1 MFNRQRNNIIISYM
15 NQFKALT
22 YSALAL
28 ATLSLSSCNDWLTE
42 ETPGTTKVS
51 EFFTSLSTAE
61 AVVNAAYVP
70 MTWEF
75 GTTYYPEWYFGDIVS
90 DDALKGGQDI
100 NDGADL
106 RELENFKANSD
117 NEILLQYY
125 RAQWQ
130 GIQRA
135 NLAIDEIPTTRIE
148 TEGDEAEKQA
158 KYRDRYLGEAYFLR
172 GFYYFRLARMFGGM
186 PLIDYVIKSSNQW
199 AQTRTTMDE
208 TLNFAIEDFKRA
220 ENLLWEKDKYSD
232 EELGRATKGAAQAM
246 LLKANLYRAD
256 YQRNA
261 GNETEAQKYFA
272 EAAKWGKEVI
282 QSRQYSLWP
291 NYFDNFRLA
300 NENGRESVF
309 EIQYTEE
316 ATSDYGGEGY
326 TRGTMTTILQ
336 RSRSSAFGEAGWGYN
351 RPTQNLYNEYEAG
364 DARRDETILVPTDE
378 QIETPAQ
385 EIYCGDRMLNR
396 KYAMYNDGTNGGIY
410 KLAHATRSPKNN
422 IQIRYADVLLMYA
435 EACCESGDLPSAK
448 SALKEVRDRVGLSQ
462 FPYTAV
468 IQGQTVTF
476 NDNQEDLRKAIRHER
491 RVELAMEG
499 HRWFDLTRWGIA
511 KETMDTYMAGETEE
525 AKELYGTFQK
535 GKHELFPIPSKEID
549 LSGIEQNPNW

>member
-1 MFNRQRNNIIISYM
+1 M

-148 TEGDEAEKQA
+148 TEGDEAEQQA

-199 AQTRTTMDE
+199 AQTRSTMDE
-208 TLNFAIEDFKRA
+208 TLNFAIKDFKRA

-282 QSRQYSLWP
+282 KSRQYSLWS
-291 NYFDNFRLA
+291 NYLDNFRLA

-336 RSRSSAFGEAGWGYN
+336 RSRSSAFGEAGWGYD

-435 EACCESGDLPSAK
+435 EACCETGDLPSAK
-448 SALKEVRDRVGLSQ
+448 TALKEVRDRAGLSQ

>member
-1 MFNRQRNNIIISYM
+1 M

-148 TEGDEAEKQA
+148 TEGTEAEQQA

-186 PLIDYVIKSSNQW
+186 PLIDFVVKSSNEW

-208 TLNFAIEDFKRA
+208 TLNFAIKDFKRA
-220 ENLLWEKDKYSD
+220 ENLLWEKDKYSN

-256 YQRNA
+256 YLRNA

-272 EAAKWGKEVI
+272 EAAKWGEKVI
-282 QSRQYSLWP
+282 KSRQYSLWP
-291 NYFDNFRLA
+291 NYLDNFRLA

-336 RSRSSAFGEAGWGYN
+336 RSRSSAFGEAGWGYD

-448 SALKEVRDRVGLSQ
+448 TALKEVRDRAGLSQ

>member
-1 MFNRQRNNIIISYM
+1 M

-117 NEILLQYY
+117 NEILLEYY

-199 AQTRTTMDE
+199 AQTRSTMDE
-208 TLNFAIEDFKRA
+208 TLNFAIKDFKRA
-220 ENLLWEKDKYSD
+220 ENLLWKKDKYSN

-256 YQRNA
+256 YLRNA

-291 NYFDNFRLA
+291 NYLDNFRLA

-336 RSRSSAFGEAGWGYN
+336 RSRSSAFGEAGWGYD

-396 KYAMYNDGTNGGIY
+396 KYAMYNDGANGGIY

-435 EACCESGDLPSAK
+435 EACCETGDLPSAK
-448 SALKEVRDRVGLSQ
+448 TALKEVRDRAGLSQ

>member
-1 MFNRQRNNIIISYM
+1 M

-117 NEILLQYY
+117 NEILLGYY

-199 AQTRTTMDE
+199 AQTRSTMDE
-208 TLNFAIEDFKRA
+208 TLNFAIEDFKSA
-220 ENLLWEKDKYSD
+220 ENLLWEKDKYSN

-256 YQRNA
+256 YLRNA

-282 QSRQYSLWP
+282 KSRQYSLWP
-291 NYFDNFRLA
+291 NYLDNFRLA

-336 RSRSSAFGEAGWGYN
+336 RSRSSAFGEAGWGYD

-396 KYAMYNDGTNGGIY
+396 KYAMYNDGANGGIY

-448 SALKEVRDRVGLSQ
+448 TALKEVRDRAGLSQ

>member
-1 MFNRQRNNIIISYM
+1 M

-117 NEILLQYY
+117 NEILLGYY

-148 TEGDEAEKQA
+148 TEGTEADKQA

-172 GFYYFRLARMFGGM
+172 GYYYFRLARMFGGM

-199 AQTRTTMDE
+199 AQTRSTMDE

-220 ENLLWEKDKYSD
+220 ENLLWEKDKYSN

-256 YQRNA
+256 YLRNA

-282 QSRQYSLWP
+282 KSTQYSLWP
-291 NYFDNFRLA
+291 NYLDNFRLA

-336 RSRSSAFGEAGWGYN
+336 RSRSSAFGEAGWGYD

-364 DARRDETILVPTDE
+364 DARRDETILVPTDV

-448 SALKEVRDRVGLSQ
+448 SALKEVRDRAGLSP
-462 FPYTAV
+462 FPYKAV
-468 IQGQTVTF
+468 IQGRTVTF

-499 HRWFDLTRWGIA
+499 HRWFDITRWGIA

>member
-1 MFNRQRNNIIISYM
+1 M

-148 TEGDEAEKQA
+148 TEGDEAEQQA

-199 AQTRTTMDE
+199 AQTRSTMDE

-272 EAAKWGKEVI
+272 EAAKWGEEVI
-282 QSRQYSLWP
+282 KSRQYSLWP

-364 DARRDETILVPTDE
+364 DARRDETILIPTDE

-396 KYAMYNDGTNGGIY
+396 KYAMYDDGTNGGIY

-435 EACCESGDLPSAK
+435 EACCETGDLPSAK
-448 SALKEVRDRVGLSQ
+448 TALKEVRDRVGLSQ

>member
-1 MFNRQRNNIIISYM
+1 M

-117 NEILLQYY
+117 NEILLGYY

-199 AQTRTTMDE
+199 AQTRSTMDK

-220 ENLLWEKDKYSD
+220 ENLLWEKDKYSN

-256 YQRNA
+256 YLRNA

-272 EAAKWGKEVI
+272 EAAKWGEKVI
-282 QSRQYSLWP
+282 KSRQYSLWP
-291 NYFDNFRLA
+291 NYIDNFRLA

-336 RSRSSAFGEAGWGYN
+336 RSRSSAFGEAGWGYD

-364 DARRDETILVPTDE
+364 DARRDETILTPTDE

-435 EACCESGDLPSAK
+435 EACCETGDLPSAK
-448 SALKEVRDRVGLSQ
+448 TALKEVRDRAGLSQ

-499 HRWFDLTRWGIA
+499 HRWFDLTRWGIV

>member
-1 MFNRQRNNIIISYM
+1 M

-117 NEILLQYY
+117 NEILLGYY

-148 TEGDEAEKQA
+148 TEGTEADKQA

-172 GFYYFRLARMFGGM
+172 GYYYFRLARMFGGM

-199 AQTRTTMDE
+199 AQKRATMDE
-208 TLNFAIEDFKRA
+208 TLNFAIDDFKRA
-220 ENLLWEKDKYSD
+220 ENLLWEKDKYSN

-256 YQRNA
+256 YLRNA

-282 QSRQYSLWP
+282 KSNQYSLWP
-291 NYFDNFRLA
+291 NYLDNFRLA

-336 RSRSSAFGEAGWGYN
+336 RSRSSAFGEAGWGYD

-448 SALKEVRDRVGLSQ
+448 TALKEVRDRAGLSQ

-476 NDNQEDLRKAIRHER
+476 NDNQDDLRKAIRHER

>member
-1 MFNRQRNNIIISYM
+1 M

-117 NEILLQYY
+117 NEILLEYY

-172 GFYYFRLARMFGGM
+172 GYYYFRLARMFGGM

-199 AQTRTTMDE
+199 AQTRSTMDK

-220 ENLLWEKDKYSD
+220 ENLLWEKDKYSN

-256 YQRNA
+256 YLRNA

-291 NYFDNFRLA
+291 NYLDNFRLA

-309 EIQYTEE
+309 EIQYAEE

-336 RSRSSAFGEAGWGYN
+336 RSRSSAFGEAGWGYD

-448 SALKEVRDRVGLSQ
+448 SALKEVRDRAGLSQ

>member
-1 MFNRQRNNIIISYM
+1 M

-117 NEILLQYY
+117 NEILLGYY

-172 GFYYFRLARMFGGM
+172 GYYYFRLARMFGGM

-199 AQTRTTMDE
+199 AQTRSTMDE
-208 TLNFAIEDFKRA
+208 TLNFAIVDFKRA
-220 ENLLWEKDKYSD
+220 ENLLWEKDKYSN

-256 YQRNA
+256 YLRNA

-272 EAAKWGKEVI
+272 EAAKWGEKVI
-282 QSRQYSLWP
+282 KSRQYSLWP
-291 NYFDNFRLA
+291 NYLDNFRLA

-336 RSRSSAFGEAGWGYN
+336 RSRSSAFGEAGWGYD

-396 KYAMYNDGTNGGIY
+396 KYAMYNDGANDGIY

-448 SALKEVRDRVGLSQ
+448 TALKEVRDRAGLSQ

>member
-1 MFNRQRNNIIISYM
+1 M

-117 NEILLQYY
+117 NEILLGYY

-199 AQTRTTMDE
+199 VQTRSTMDE
-208 TLNFAIEDFKRA
+208 TLNFAIKDFKRA
-220 ENLLWEKDKYSD
+220 ENLLWEKDKYSN

-256 YQRNA
+256 YLRNA

-272 EAAKWGKEVI
+272 EAAKWGEKVI

-291 NYFDNFRLA
+291 NYLDNFRLA

-336 RSRSSAFGEAGWGYN
+336 RSRSSAFGEAGWGYD

-396 KYAMYNDGTNGGIY
+396 KYAMYNDGANGGIY

-435 EACCESGDLPSAK
+435 EACCETGDLPSAK
-448 SALKEVRDRVGLSQ
+448 TALKEVRDRAGLSQ

>member
-1 MFNRQRNNIIISYM
+1 M

-117 NEILLQYY
+117 NEILLEYY

-199 AQTRTTMDE
+199 AQTRSTMDE
-208 TLNFAIEDFKRA
+208 TLNFAIEDFKLA
-220 ENLLWEKDKYSD
+220 ENLLWEKDKYSN

-256 YQRNA
+256 YLRNA

-291 NYFDNFRLA
+291 NYLDNFRLA

-336 RSRSSAFGEAGWGYN
+336 RSRSSAFGEAGWGYD

-448 SALKEVRDRVGLSQ
+448 SALKEVRNRAGLSQ

>member
-1 MFNRQRNNIIISYM
+1 M

-117 NEILLQYY
+117 NEILLGYY

-199 AQTRTTMDE
+199 AQKRATMDE

-220 ENLLWEKDKYSD
+220 ENLLWEKDKYSN

-246 LLKANLYRAD
+246 LLKANLYRAE
-256 YQRNA
+256 YLRNA

-282 QSRQYSLWP
+282 NSRQYSLWP
-291 NYFDNFRLA
+291 NYLDNFRLA

-336 RSRSSAFGEAGWGYN
+336 RSRSSAFGEAGWGYD

-396 KYAMYNDGTNGGIY
+396 KYAMYNDGANGGIY

-448 SALKEVRDRVGLSQ
+448 TALKEVRDRAGLSQ

-476 NDNQEDLRKAIRHER
+476 NDNQDDLRKAIRHER

-499 HRWFDLTRWGIA
+499 HRWFDITRWGIA
-511 KETMDTYMAGETEE
+511 KETMDTYMAGETKE
-525 AKELYGTFQK
+525 AKDLYGTFQK

>member
-1 MFNRQRNNIIISYM
+1 M

-117 NEILLQYY
+117 NEILLEYY

-199 AQTRTTMDE
+199 AQTRSTMDE

-220 ENLLWEKDKYSD
+220 ENLLWEKDKYSN

-256 YQRNA
+256 YLRNA

-291 NYFDNFRLA
+291 NYHDNFRLA

-336 RSRSSAFGEAGWGYN
+336 RSRSSAFGEAGWGYD

-396 KYAMYNDGTNGGIY
+396 KYAMYNDGANGGIY

-476 NDNQEDLRKAIRHER
+476 NDNQDDLRKAIRHER

-499 HRWFDLTRWGIA
+499 HRWFDITRWGIA
-511 KETMDTYMAGETEE
+511 KETMDTYIAGETEE

>member
-1 MFNRQRNNIIISYM
+1 MFNTDRLFIM
-15 NQFKALT
+15 NKHQILT
-22 YSALAL
+22 FSALAL
-28 ATLSLSSCNDWLTE
+28 ATVSLSSCNDWLTE

-51 EFFTSLSTAE
+51 EFFTSLPTAE

-70 MTWEF
+70 VSWEL
-75 GTTYYPEWYFGDIVS
+75 GSGYYPEWYFGDIVS

-100 NDGADL
+100 NDGQDL

-117 NEILLQYY
+117 NNIVLEYY

-135 NLAIDEIPTTRIE
+135 NLAIEEVPTTRID
-148 TEGDEAEKQA
+148 TLSADSTKQRN
-158 KYRDRYLGEAYFLR
+158 YHSRYLGEAYFMR
-172 GFYYFRLARMFGGM
+172 GYYYFRLARMFGGM
-186 PLIDYVIKSSNQW
+186 PLINYVIESSNQW
-199 AQTRTTMDE
+199 AQTRATLDE
-208 TLNFAIEDFKRA
+208 TMQFIINDFTRA
-220 ENLLWEKDKYSD
+220 ENLLWLKDKYSD
-232 EELGRATKGAAQAM
+232 DELGRATKGAAQAM
-246 LLKANLYRAD
+246 LMKAYLYRAD
-256 YQRNA
+256 YLRNA
-261 GNETEAQKYFA
+261 NNETEAQKCFA

-291 NYFDNFRLA
+291 EYFDNFRLA

-309 EIQYTEE
+309 EIQYAEE
-316 ATSDYGGEGY
+316 ATSDYGGEGF

-336 RSRSSAFGEAGWGYN
+336 RSRSAAFGEAGWGYD
-351 RPTQNLYNEYEAG
+351 RPTQNLYDEYEPG
-364 DARRDETILVPTDE
+364 DIRRDETILIPTDE
-378 QIETPAQ
+378 QINTPAQ

-396 KYAMYNDGTNGGIY
+396 KYAMYTDGTDGGIY

-435 EACCESGDLPSAK
+435 EACCETGQLPEAK
-448 SALKEVRDRVGLSQ
+448 SALKEVRDRVGLPQ

-468 IQGQTVTF
+468 IQGQQVTF
-476 NDNQEDLRKAIRHER
+476 QDNQEDLRKAIRHER

-511 KETMDTYMAGETEE
+511 KETMDAYMAGETAE
-525 AKELYGTFQK
+525 AQSLYGTFQK
-535 GKHELFPIPSKEID
+535 GKHEWMPIPAKEID

>member
-1 MFNRQRNNIIISYM
+1 M

-117 NEILLQYY
+117 NEILLGYY

-172 GFYYFRLARMFGGM
+172 GYYYFRLARMFGGM

-199 AQTRTTMDE
+199 AQTRSTMDE

-220 ENLLWEKDKYSD
+220 ENLLWEKDKYSN

-256 YQRNA
+256 YLRNA

-272 EAAKWGKEVI
+272 EAAKWGKDVI
-282 QSRQYSLWP
+282 KSRQYSLWP
-291 NYFDNFRLA
+291 NYLDNFRLA

-336 RSRSSAFGEAGWGYN
+336 RSRSSAFGEAGWGYD

-448 SALKEVRDRVGLSQ
+448 TALKEVRDRAGLSQ

-499 HRWFDLTRWGIA
+499 HRWFDITRWGIA

>member
-1 MFNRQRNNIIISYM
+1 M

-70 MTWEF
+70 LAWEQ
-75 GTTYYPEWYFGDIVS
+75 GSTYYPEWYFGDIVS

-117 NEILLQYY
+117 NEILLGYY

-199 AQTRTTMDE
+199 AQKRATMDE

-220 ENLLWEKDKYSD
+220 ENLLWEKDKYSN

-256 YQRNA
+256 YLRNA

-282 QSRQYSLWP
+282 KSRQYSLWP

-309 EIQYTEE
+309 EIQYVEE

-336 RSRSSAFGEAGWGYN
+336 RSRSSAFGEAGWGWN
-351 RPTQNLYNEYEAG
+351 RPTQNLYNEFEAG
-364 DARRDETILVPTDE
+364 DVRRDETILIPTDE

-448 SALKEVRDRVGLSQ
+448 SALKEVRDRAGLSP

-476 NDNQEDLRKAIRHER
+476 NDNQDDLRKAIRHER

-499 HRWFDLTRWGIA
+499 HRWFDITRWGIA

>member
-1 MFNRQRNNIIISYM
+1 M

-117 NEILLQYY
+117 NEILLEYY

-199 AQTRTTMDE
+199 AQTRSTMDE
-208 TLNFAIEDFKRA
+208 TLNFAIEDFKLA
-220 ENLLWEKDKYSD
+220 ENLLWKKDKYSN

-256 YQRNA
+256 YLRNA

-272 EAAKWGKEVI
+272 EAAKWGEKVI
-282 QSRQYSLWP
+282 KSRQYSLWP
-291 NYFDNFRLA
+291 NYLDNFRLA

-336 RSRSSAFGEAGWGYN
+336 RSRSSAFGEAGWGYD

-435 EACCESGDLPSAK
+435 EACCESGDLPNAK
-448 SALKEVRDRVGLSQ
+448 TALKEVRDRAGLSQ

>member
-1 MFNRQRNNIIISYM
+1 M

-75 GTTYYPEWYFGDIVS
+75 GSTYYPEWYFGDIVS

-117 NEILLQYY
+117 NEILLEYY

-199 AQTRTTMDE
+199 AQTRSTMDE
-208 TLNFAIEDFKRA
+208 TLNFAIEDFKSA
-220 ENLLWEKDKYSD
+220 ENLLWEKDKYSN

-272 EAAKWGKEVI
+272 EAAKWGEKVI

-291 NYFDNFRLA
+291 NYLDNFRLA

-336 RSRSSAFGEAGWGYN
+336 RSRSSAFGEAGWGYD

-396 KYAMYNDGTNGGIY
+396 KYAMYNDGANGGIY

-448 SALKEVRDRVGLSQ
+448 TALKEVRDRAGLSQ

>member
-1 MFNRQRNNIIISYM
+1 M

-117 NEILLQYY
+117 NEILLEYY

-199 AQTRTTMDE
+199 AQTRSTMDK

-220 ENLLWEKDKYSD
+220 ENLLWKKDKYSD

-256 YQRNA
+256 YLRNA

-291 NYFDNFRLA
+291 NYLDNFRLT

-336 RSRSSAFGEAGWGYN
+336 RSRSSAFGEAGWGYD

-396 KYAMYNDGTNGGIY
+396 KYAMYNDGANGGIY

-448 SALKEVRDRVGLSQ
+448 SALKEVRDRAGLSQ

>member
-1 MFNRQRNNIIISYM
+1 M

-117 NEILLQYY
+117 NEILLGYY

-148 TEGDEAEKQA
+148 TEGDEAKKQA

-172 GFYYFRLARMFGGM
+172 GYYYFRLARMFGGM

-199 AQTRTTMDE
+199 AQTRSTMDE
-208 TLNFAIEDFKRA
+208 TLNFAIEDFKLA
-220 ENLLWEKDKYSD
+220 ENLLWKKDKYSD

-256 YQRNA
+256 YLRNA

-282 QSRQYSLWP
+282 KSNQYSLWP
-291 NYFDNFRLA
+291 NYLDNFRLA

-336 RSRSSAFGEAGWGYN
+336 RSRSSAFGEAGWGYD

-396 KYAMYNDGTNGGIY
+396 KYAMYNDGANGGIY

-448 SALKEVRDRVGLSQ
+448 SALKEVRDRAGLSQ

-468 IQGQTVTF
+468 IQGKTVTF
-476 NDNQEDLRKAIRHER
+476 NDNQDDLRKAIRHER

-499 HRWFDLTRWGIA
+499 HRWFDITRWGIA
-511 KETMDTYMAGETEE
+511 KETMDTYMAGETKE

>member
-1 MFNRQRNNIIISYM
+1 M

-117 NEILLQYY
+117 NEILLGYY

-199 AQTRTTMDE
+199 AQTRSTMDE

-220 ENLLWEKDKYSD
+220 ENLLWEKDKYSN

-256 YQRNA
+256 YLRNA

-282 QSRQYSLWP
+282 KSRQYSLWP
-291 NYFDNFRLA
+291 NYLDNFRLA

-336 RSRSSAFGEAGWGYN
+336 RSRSSAFGEAGWGYD

-364 DARRDETILVPTDE
+364 DARRDETILVPTDV

-396 KYAMYNDGTNGGIY
+396 KYAMYNDGANGGIY

-448 SALKEVRDRVGLSQ
+448 TALKEVRDRAGLSP

-499 HRWFDLTRWGIA
+499 HRWFDITRWGIA
-511 KETMDTYMAGETEE
+511 KETMDTYMAGETKE

>member
-1 MFNRQRNNIIISYM
+1 M

-117 NEILLQYY
+117 NEILLEYY

-199 AQTRTTMDE
+199 AQTRSTMDK

-220 ENLLWEKDKYSD
+220 ENLLWEKDKYSN

-256 YQRNA
+256 YLRNA

-272 EAAKWGKEVI
+272 EAAKWGEKVI
-282 QSRQYSLWP
+282 KSRQYSLWP
-291 NYFDNFRLA
+291 NYLDNFRLA

-336 RSRSSAFGEAGWGYN
+336 RSRSSAFGEAGWGYD

-364 DARRDETILVPTDE
+364 DARRDETILTPTDE

-396 KYAMYNDGTNGGIY
+396 KYAMYNDGTNGSIY

-448 SALKEVRDRVGLSQ
+448 TALKEVRDRAGLSQ

>member
-1 MFNRQRNNIIISYM
+1 M

-117 NEILLQYY
+117 NEILLGYY

-172 GFYYFRLARMFGGM
+172 GYYYFRLARMFGGM

-199 AQTRTTMDE
+199 AQTRSTMDK

-220 ENLLWEKDKYSD
+220 ENLLWKKDKYSD
-232 EELGRATKGAAQAM
+232 EEQGRATKGAAQAM

-256 YQRNA
+256 YLRNA

-291 NYFDNFRLA
+291 NYLDNFRLA

-336 RSRSSAFGEAGWGYN
+336 RSRSSAFGEAGWGYD

-396 KYAMYNDGTNGGIY
+396 KYAMYNDGANGGIY

-448 SALKEVRDRVGLSQ
+448 SALKEVRDRAGLSQ

>member
-1 MFNRQRNNIIISYM
+1 M

-117 NEILLQYY
+117 NEILLGYY

-186 PLIDYVIKSSNQW
+186 PLIDFVVKSSNEW
-199 AQTRTTMDE
+199 AQTRSTMDE

-282 QSRQYSLWP
+282 KSRQYSLWP

-309 EIQYTEE
+309 EIQYVEE

-364 DARRDETILVPTDE
+364 DARRDETILVPTDV

-410 KLAHATRSPKNN
+410 KLAHPTRSPKNN

-435 EACCESGDLPSAK
+435 EACCETGDLPSAK
-448 SALKEVRDRVGLSQ
+448 TALK
-462 FPYTAV
+462 
-468 IQGQTVTF
+468 
-476 NDNQEDLRKAIRHER
+476 
-491 RVELAMEG
+491 
-499 HRWFDLTRWGIA
+499 
-511 KETMDTYMAGETEE
+511 
-525 AKELYGTFQK
+525 
-535 GKHELFPIPSKEID
+535 
-549 LSGIEQNPNW
+549 

>member
-1 MFNRQRNNIIISYM
+1 M

-117 NEILLQYY
+117 NEILLGYY

-172 GFYYFRLARMFGGM
+172 GYYYFRLARMFGGM

-199 AQTRTTMDE
+199 AQTRSTMDE
-208 TLNFAIEDFKRA
+208 TLNFAIKDFKRA
-220 ENLLWEKDKYSD
+220 ENLLWEKDKYGN

-256 YQRNA
+256 YLRNA

-282 QSRQYSLWP
+282 KSRQYSLWP
-291 NYFDNFRLA
+291 NYLDNFRLA

-336 RSRSSAFGEAGWGYN
+336 RSRSSAFGEAGWGYD

-448 SALKEVRDRVGLSQ
+448 SALKEVRDRAGLSQ

>member
-1 MFNRQRNNIIISYM
+1 M

-28 ATLSLSSCNDWLTE
+28 ATLSLSACNDWLTE

-117 NEILLQYY
+117 NEILLGYY

-148 TEGDEAEKQA
+148 TEGTEADKQA

-172 GFYYFRLARMFGGM
+172 GYYYFRLARMFGGM

-199 AQTRTTMDE
+199 AQKRATMDE
-208 TLNFAIEDFKRA
+208 TLNFAIDDFKRA
-220 ENLLWEKDKYSD
+220 ENLLWEKDKYSN

-256 YQRNA
+256 YLRNA

-282 QSRQYSLWP
+282 KSNQYSLWP
-291 NYFDNFRLA
+291 NYLDNFRLA

-351 RPTQNLYNEYEAG
+351 RPTQNLYNEYEPG
-364 DARRDETILVPTDE
+364 DARRDETILVPTDV

-396 KYAMYNDGTNGGIY
+396 KYAMYNDGANGGIY

-448 SALKEVRDRVGLSQ
+448 TALKEVRDRAGLSLSQ

-525 AKELYGTFQK
+525 AKKLYGTFQK

>member
-1 MFNRQRNNIIISYM
+1 M

-117 NEILLQYY
+117 NEILLEYY

-199 AQTRTTMDE
+199 AQTRSTMDE
-208 TLNFAIEDFKRA
+208 TLNFAIKDFKRA
-220 ENLLWEKDKYSD
+220 ENLLWKKDKYSN

-256 YQRNA
+256 YLRNA

-282 QSRQYSLWP
+282 QSRQYSLWS
-291 NYFDNFRLA
+291 NYLDNFRLA

-336 RSRSSAFGEAGWGYN
+336 RSRSSAFGEAGWGYD

-396 KYAMYNDGTNGGIY
+396 KYAMYNDGANGGIY

-448 SALKEVRDRVGLSQ
+448 SALKEVRDRAGLSQ

-549 LSGIEQNPNW
+549 LSGIKQNPNW

>member
-1 MFNRQRNNIIISYM
+1 M

-117 NEILLQYY
+117 NEILLGYY

-172 GFYYFRLARMFGGM
+172 GYYYFRLARMFGGM
-186 PLIDYVIKSSNQW
+186 PLINYVIKSSNQW
-199 AQTRTTMDE
+199 AQTRSTMDE
-208 TLNFAIEDFKRA
+208 TLNFAIEDFKLA
-220 ENLLWEKDKYSD
+220 ENLLWKKDKYSN

-256 YQRNA
+256 YLRNA

-291 NYFDNFRLA
+291 NYLDNFRLA

-336 RSRSSAFGEAGWGYN
+336 RSRSSAFGEAGWGYD

-396 KYAMYNDGTNGGIY
+396 KYAMYNDGANGGIY

-448 SALKEVRDRVGLSQ
+448 TALKEVRDRAGLSQ

-511 KETMDTYMAGETEE
+511 KEAMDTYMAGETEE

>member
-1 MFNRQRNNIIISYM
+1 M

-117 NEILLQYY
+117 NEILLEYY

-199 AQTRTTMDE
+199 AQTRSTMDE

-220 ENLLWEKDKYSD
+220 ENLLWEKDKYSN

-256 YQRNA
+256 YLRNA

-282 QSRQYSLWP
+282 KSRQYSLWP
-291 NYFDNFRLA
+291 NYLDNFRLA

-336 RSRSSAFGEAGWGYN
+336 RSRSSAFGEAGWGYD

-364 DARRDETILVPTDE
+364 DARRDETILVPTDV

-396 KYAMYNDGTNGGIY
+396 KYAMYNDGANGGIY

-448 SALKEVRDRVGLSQ
+448 TALKEVRDRAGLSQ

>member
-1 MFNRQRNNIIISYM
+1 M

-172 GFYYFRLARMFGGM
+172 GYYYFRLARMFGGM

-220 ENLLWEKDKYSD
+220 ENLLWEKDKYSN

-256 YQRNA
+256 YLRNA

-291 NYFDNFRLA
+291 NYLDNFRLA

-336 RSRSSAFGEAGWGYN
+336 RSRSSAFGEAGWGYD

-448 SALKEVRDRVGLSQ
+448 TALKEVRDRAGLSQ

>member
-1 MFNRQRNNIIISYM
+1 M

-117 NEILLQYY
+117 NEILLEYY

-158 KYRDRYLGEAYFLR
+158 QYRDRYLGEAYFLR
-172 GFYYFRLARMFGGM
+172 GYYYFRLARMFGGM

-199 AQTRTTMDE
+199 AQTRSTMDE
-208 TLNFAIEDFKRA
+208 TLNFAIKDFKRA
-220 ENLLWEKDKYSD
+220 ENLLWKKDKYSN

-256 YQRNA
+256 YLRNA
-261 GNETEAQKYFA
+261 GNETEAKKYFA

-291 NYFDNFRLA
+291 NYLDNFRLA

-336 RSRSSAFGEAGWGYN
+336 RSRSSAFGEAGWGYD

-396 KYAMYNDGTNGGIY
+396 KYAMYNDGANGGIY

-448 SALKEVRDRVGLSQ
+448 SALKEVRDRAGLSQ

>member
-1 MFNRQRNNIIISYM
+1 M

-117 NEILLQYY
+117 NEILLEYY

-199 AQTRTTMDE
+199 AQTRSTMDE

-220 ENLLWEKDKYSD
+220 ENLLWEKDKYSN

-256 YQRNA
+256 YLRNA

-291 NYFDNFRLA
+291 NYHDNFRLA

-336 RSRSSAFGEAGWGYN
+336 RSRSSAFGEAGWGYD

-396 KYAMYNDGTNGGIY
+396 KYAMYNDSANGGIY

-476 NDNQEDLRKAIRHER
+476 NDNQDDLRKAIRHER

-499 HRWFDLTRWGIA
+499 HRWFDITRWGIA
-511 KETMDTYMAGETEE
+511 KETMDTYIAGETEE

>member
-1 MFNRQRNNIIISYM
+1 M

-117 NEILLQYY
+117 NEILLGYY

-172 GFYYFRLARMFGGM
+172 GYYYFRLARMFGGM

-199 AQTRTTMDE
+199 AQTRSTMDE

-282 QSRQYSLWP
+282 KSRQYSLWP
-291 NYFDNFRLA
+291 NYLDNFRLA

-396 KYAMYNDGTNGGIY
+396 KYAMYNDGANGGIY

-435 EACCESGDLPSAK
+435 EACCETGDLPSAK
-448 SALKEVRDRVGLSQ
+448 TALKEVRDRAGLSQ

-511 KETMDTYMAGETEE
+511 KETMDTYIAGETKE

>member
-1 MFNRQRNNIIISYM
+1 M

-117 NEILLQYY
+117 NEILLEYY

-158 KYRDRYLGEAYFLR
+158 QYRDRYLGEAYFLR

-199 AQTRTTMDE
+199 AQTRSTMDE

-220 ENLLWEKDKYSD
+220 ENLLWKKDKYSD

-256 YQRNA
+256 YLRNA

-282 QSRQYSLWP
+282 QSKQYSLWP
-291 NYFDNFRLA
+291 NYLDNFRLA

-336 RSRSSAFGEAGWGYN
+336 RSRSSAFGEAGWGYD

-396 KYAMYNDGTNGGIY
+396 KYAMYNDGANGGIY

-448 SALKEVRDRVGLSQ
+448 SALKEVRDRAGLSQ

>member
-1 MFNRQRNNIIISYM
+1 M

-117 NEILLQYY
+117 NEILLEYY

-199 AQTRTTMDE
+199 AQTRSTMDK

-220 ENLLWEKDKYSD
+220 ENLLWKKDKYSD

-256 YQRNA
+256 YLRNA

-291 NYFDNFRLA
+291 NYLDNFRLA

-336 RSRSSAFGEAGWGYN
+336 RSRSSAFGEAGWGYD

-448 SALKEVRDRVGLSQ
+448 SALKEVRNRAGLSQ

>member
-1 MFNRQRNNIIISYM
+1 M

-117 NEILLQYY
+117 NEILLEYY

-199 AQTRTTMDE
+199 AQTRSTMDK

-220 ENLLWEKDKYSD
+220 ENLLWEKDKYSN

-282 QSRQYSLWP
+282 KSRQYSLWP
-291 NYFDNFRLA
+291 NYLDNFRLA

-336 RSRSSAFGEAGWGYN
+336 RSRSSAFGEAGWGYD

-396 KYAMYNDGTNGGIY
+396 KYAMYNDGANGGIY

-435 EACCESGDLPSAK
+435 EACCESGDLDSAK
-448 SALKEVRDRVGLSQ
+448 KALKEVRDRAGLSQ

>member
-1 MFNRQRNNIIISYM
+1 M

-117 NEILLQYY
+117 NEILLEYY

-158 KYRDRYLGEAYFLR
+158 QYRDRYLGEAYFLR
-172 GFYYFRLARMFGGM
+172 GYYYFRLARMFGGM

-199 AQTRTTMDE
+199 AQTRSTMDE
-208 TLNFAIEDFKRA
+208 TLNFAIKDFKRA
-220 ENLLWEKDKYSD
+220 ENLLWKKDKYSN

-256 YQRNA
+256 YLRNA

-272 EAAKWGKEVI
+272 EAAKWVKEVI
-282 QSRQYSLWP
+282 KSTQYSLWP
-291 NYFDNFRLA
+291 NYLDNFRLA

-336 RSRSSAFGEAGWGYN
+336 RSRSSAFGEAGWGYD

-396 KYAMYNDGTNGGIY
+396 KYAMYNDGANGGIY

-448 SALKEVRDRVGLSQ
+448 SALKEVRDRAGLSQ

>member
-1 MFNRQRNNIIISYM
+1 M

-117 NEILLQYY
+117 NEILLEYY

-199 AQTRTTMDE
+199 AQTRSTMDK

-220 ENLLWEKDKYSD
+220 ENLLWEKDKYGN

-256 YQRNA
+256 YLRNA

-282 QSRQYSLWP
+282 KSRQYSLWP
-291 NYFDNFRLA
+291 NYLDNFRLA

-336 RSRSSAFGEAGWGYN
+336 RSRSSAFGEAGWGYD

-448 SALKEVRDRVGLSQ
+448 TALKEVRDRAGLSQ